1 MKRAISNN
9 IKWAKR
15 LESARCNVYYNS
27 GKYKIHFKACQICI
41 VEDANEMIITQIGTG
56 NYNESTAKQYTD
68 FSLIT
73 ADKMLGVEVKKLFND
88 AKY

>member
-1 MKRAISNN
+1 M
-9 IKWAKR
+9 
-15 LESARCNVYYNS
+15 L
-27 GKYKIHFKACQICI
+27 
-41 VEDANEMIITQIGTG
+41 ITQIGTG

-73 ADKMLGVEVKKLFND
+73 ADKMLGVEVKN